1 MLPAL
6 RNSGVQ
12 MADNATRLNE
22 QAANLRDVVVSSR
35 ATAQDALLNL
45 LQSSGANF
53 QGGSKLSAATKA
65 AMGKRGLNQV
75 EVLKGA
81 LDRTV
86 DEADMLVRDADCL
99 RAEVKATLKAS
110 REAVDAAEA
119 AKRAH
124 EEGLADAQA
133 EVTRRAAAMDEE
145 RAAAE
150 AEVENALEMARS
162 VEARA
167 AAAEQALSVA
177 LGQRSD
183 ALAEA
188 EEAKEARAKSEA
200 AAAKLTAQAT
210 RERELLARL
219 AAENLLFVKQLQQSE
234 AERDRAEREKLEL
247 QTRWR
252 EQTEEWFRKAAG
264 DLQAKLLED
273 WGVSEGLQL
282 DLGRER
288 GEAAATGQRAAMEAG
303 ELMRQLAE
311 VEEEL
316 ACTQHAAAQGAAQL
330 LAAKEQLGLQQ
341 AERQQLAREAHQLRA
356 QAQQGASTLA
366 QARAQEAHWRAEHE
380 AAGGRLLLLTQ
391 ERLREQHEA
400 EQLRER
406 LHSTEQAALLSKVI
420 SERVRAEAADE
431 HAALLEAQARLG
443 MSEEAQARLMRE
455 KDILV
460 RSVPGLQAVS

>member
-1 MLPAL
+1 
-6 RNSGVQ
+6 

-22 QAANLRDVVVSSR
+22 QAANLRDVVVSAR

-53 QGGSKLSAATKA
+53 QGGAKLSAATKA

-86 DEADMLVRDADCL
+86 EEADMLVKDADCL

-145 RAAAE
+145 RAASA
-150 AEVENALEMARS
+150 AEVESALETARS

-188 EEAKEARAKSEA
+188 EEAKEARASSEE
-200 AAAKLTAQAT
+200 AAAKLEAQAT

-219 AAENLLFVKQLQQSE
+219 AAENLLFVKQLQQTG
-234 AERDRAEREKLEL
+234 AERDRAEREKHEL

-252 EQTEEWFRKAAG
+252 EQTEQWFRKAAG

-282 DLGRER
+282 DLGRQR
-288 GEAAATGQRAAMEAG
+288 GEAAAGQRAAMEAG
-303 ELMRQLAE
+303 ELRRQVAELEEKLAR
-311 VEEEL
+311 
-316 ACTQHAAAQGAAQL
+316 TQEAAAQGAAQL

-341 AERQQLAREAHQLRA
+341 AERQQLAHEAHQLRA

-380 AAGGRLLLLTQ
+380 AAGERLLHLTQ
-391 ERLREQHEA
+391 ERLREQHET

-406 LHSTEQAALLSKVI
+406 LHSTEQAMALSKAV

-455 KDILV
+455 NEVLV
-460 RSVPGLQAVS
+460 RSMPGLQAVS

>member
-1 MLPAL
+1 
-6 RNSGVQ
+6 

-22 QAANLRDVVVSSR
+22 QAANLRDVVVSAR

-53 QGGSKLSAATKA
+53 QGGAKLSAATKA

-86 DEADMLVRDADCL
+86 EEADMLVKDADCL

-133 EVTRRAAAMDEE
+133 EVTRRAVAMDEE
-145 RAAAE
+145 RAASA
-150 AEVENALEMARS
+150 AEVESALETARS

-188 EEAKEARAKSEA
+188 EEAKEARASSEE
-200 AAAKLTAQAT
+200 AAAKLEAQAT

-219 AAENLLFVKQLQQSE
+219 AAENLLFVKQLQQTG
-234 AERDRAEREKLEL
+234 AERDRAEREKHEL

-252 EQTEEWFRKAAG
+252 EQTEQWFRKAAG

-282 DLGRER
+282 DLGRQR
-288 GEAAATGQRAAMEAG
+288 GEAAAAGQRAAMEAG
-303 ELMRQLAE
+303 ELRRQVAE
-311 VEEEL
+311 LEEEL
-316 ACTQHAAAQGAAQL
+316 ARTQEAAAQGAAQL

-341 AERQQLAREAHQLRA
+341 AERQQLAHEAHQLRA

-380 AAGGRLLLLTQ
+380 AAGARLLELKEERLRDAH
-391 ERLREQHEA
+391 EASRLREQLRAA
-400 EQLRER
+400 EQEA
-406 LHSTEQAALLSKVI
+406 QLSKAVC
-420 SERVRAEAADE
+420 ERVRAEASAE
-431 HAALLEAQARLG
+431 HTALLEAQARLG
-443 MSEEAQARLMRE
+443 LSEAQVGALLRE
-455 KDILV
+455 KDVLV
-460 RSVPGLQAVS
+460 RSMEVM